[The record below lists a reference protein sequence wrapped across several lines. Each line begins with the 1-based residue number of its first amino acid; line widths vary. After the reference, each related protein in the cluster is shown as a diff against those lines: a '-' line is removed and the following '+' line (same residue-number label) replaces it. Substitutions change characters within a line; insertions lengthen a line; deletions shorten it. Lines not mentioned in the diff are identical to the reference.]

1 MRSIVF
7 DVIPS
12 KVELRVDLMEFD
24 YIVAGAGSAGAV
36 VAARLAQAGSKV
48 LLLEAGGKDSSIWF
62 HIPMGVA
69 KILNNPRWVWP
80 FQSSP
85 QANMVGQQIYSPR
98 GKVLGGS
105 SSVNGMAYIW
115 GDPDEFDRL
124 SALGIKGWSAAEVK
138 PFFKRIETNQYT
150 NHPDR
155 GRLGPIKITDRA
167 AHARD
172 PISDGFIDA
181 CMALGIPPT
190 EDYNAVKYE
199 GVRYLEQN
207 AYRGRR
213 YSSAVGYL
221 KPLKR
226 HPNLTIWTNTHIEKI
241 VFEGD
246 AAHAL
251 LVAKEGR
258 SVHLRCKHE
267 IVLACGALKT
277 PQILELSGV
286 GNPDI
291 LLKHGIE
298 LKMPNVHVGEHLSD
312 HLQVRRTYR
321 TTLPITLNDL
331 ANSSWVKFKA
341 GFQYLLTG
349 RGLLSGTSSTAHAI
363 TRANPESDRVD
374 AMIRLYQISGSDR
387 YARATSVGLDPFSG
401 FSIGGFLLYPK
412 SCGSVHIASADAT
425 VEPTIDPNY
434 LADISDQQDVVHLLR
449 RIEHIASQ
457 PAIQQFITHETRPGR
472 PMSDAELLMYAK
484 QIGQTAWHTVG
495 TCRMGRLGESVVD
508 SELRVH
514 GIRNLRIADISV
526 LPTLVSSNT
535 NAAAMMIGEKLA
547 DFLIK
552 SNKE

>member
-1 MRSIVF
+1 
-7 DVIPS
+7 
-12 KVELRVDLMEFD
+12 MEYD

-48 LLLEAGGKDSSIWF
+48 LLLEAGGIDSSIWL

-80 FQSSP
+80 FQSTS
-85 QANMVGQQIYSPR
+85 QANLAGQQIYSPR

-115 GDPDEFDRL
+115 GDPDEFDRW
-124 SALGIKGWSAAEVK
+124 SALGIHGWSAAEVK
-138 PFFKRIETNQYT
+138 PFFKRIESNHFSD
-150 NHPDR
+150 HPDR
-155 GRLGPIKITDRA
+155 GHLGPIKITDRSIN
-167 AHARD
+167 ARD

-181 CMALGIPPT
+181 CLASGIPPT
-190 EDYNAVKYE
+190 PDYNAVKYE

-213 YSSAVGYL
+213 YSSSVGYL
-221 KPLKR
+221 KPLR
-226 HPNLTIWTNTHIEKI
+226 RNLNLTVWKNTRIKKI
-241 VFEGD
+241 IFEGN
-246 AAHAL
+246 AAQGL
-251 LVAKEGR
+251 LVIKEGR
-258 SVHLRCKHE
+258 EVSVSCKHD
-267 IVLACGALKT
+267 IILACGALKT

-286 GNPDI
+286 GNPD
-291 LLKHGIE
+291 LLSQHGIE
-298 LKMPNVHVGEHLSD
+298 VKMPNMHVGEHLSD

-321 TTLPITLNDL
+321 TNLPITLNDL
-331 ANSSWVKFKA
+331 SNSSWVKFKA
-341 GFQYLLTG
+341 GLQYLLTG

-363 TRANPESDRVD
+363 TRVNPSSEHVD
-374 AMIRLYQISGSDR
+374 AMIRLYQISGADR
-387 YARATSVGLDPFSG
+387 YARSATAGLDKFSG
-401 FSIGGFLLYPK
+401 FSIGGFLLYPN
-412 SCGSVHIASADAT
+412 SCGSVHIASADAFD
-425 VEPTIDPNY
+425 EPLIDPNY
-434 LADISDQQDVVHLLR
+434 LADVSDQQGVIHLLR

-457 PAIQQFITHETRPGR
+457 PAMQQFITQETRPGK
-472 PMSDAELLMYAK
+472 PMSDAELLTYAK

-535 NAAAMMIGEKLA
+535 NAAAMMIGERLA
-547 DFLIK
+547 DFLIQ